1 MSNVYEDEIAILIPC
16 LNESQTIASV
26 VSGFRAV
33 FPTASI
39 YVFDNRSDDDTS
51 AVARD
56 AGATVISVA
65 QRGKGAVVREMF
77 RRIDAQIFIMVDGDN
92 TYLAEDAP
100 KLLETLIDKQLD
112 MVVGDRLSSRAY
124 DKQNKRRF
132 HGFGNRLVLRLIN
145 ALYGSTCS
153 DILSGYRVFSRRF
166 IENCPILVDGFEV
179 ETQLTIHAVDKK
191 LLTAEVPI
199 QYRDRPEGSE
209 SKLSTFRDGIRILK
223 TIAMLFKDYK
233 PLHFFSAVALVLFIL
248 GLFVG
253 GIPISEY
260 VETGLVTRFPLAI
273 LAAAIEIIAVL
284 AFGCGL
290 LLDTFAR
297 NAREQY
303 ELRIA
308 NFSRQSKLS
317 ES

>member
-1 MSNVYEDEIAILIPC
+1 
-16 LNESQTIASV
+16 
-26 VSGFRAV
+26 
-33 FPTASI
+33 
-39 YVFDNRSDDDTS
+39 
-51 AVARD
+51 
-56 AGATVISVA
+56 
-65 QRGKGAVVREMF
+65 
-77 RRIDAQIFIMVDGDN
+77 
-92 TYLAEDAP
+92 
-100 KLLETLIDKQLD
+100 
-112 MVVGDRLSSRAY
+112 
-124 DKQNKRRF
+124 
-132 HGFGNRLVLRLIN
+132 
-145 ALYGSTCS
+145 
-153 DILSGYRVFSRRF
+153 
-166 IENCPILVDGFEV
+166 
-179 ETQLTIHAVDKK
+179 LTIHAVDKK

-223 TIAMLFKDYK
+223 TIAILFKDYK